1 MLTDGQPLSVE
12 HALNGLPQL
21 SRLIHGL
28 LDKKIKKVG
37 EREAAKRDIA
47 TIVSNCLPFY
57 TSGLDNEVYPRGS
70 LVKDLCALAL
80 NEVEENAQK
89 VNKTYSSWK
98 TCSLELTVNVLNK
111 LCDKRLLCSE
121 YLDFFNFIFA
131 VLKSRFAESQ
141 SWVENDVTNVLA
153 KFVTTSTCFIAPAHV
168 KDIWSLVWLRLPT
181 VIDTNG
187 KSCGNYL
194 RIARSILKHIN
205 KTTMVDGESGR
216 KLVAEMIVKF
226 FEAAKKGDSSIWS
239 GQIEYA
245 LDLLSL
251 VIDDWGIECRE
262 VILQHCIPF
271 ASLLVEKLD
280 FSSASVN
287 DLGSAWTF
295 FDRLFHLAIPDCKA
309 SCLVPKEAYVLAQN
323 ACEVLQRALFSLSLS
338 RIDYELK
345 MDYVPLFA
353 RLLVIAHV
361 IATNS
366 SETMDATV
374 AVFTQHSKRRK
385 EESVLEMITEW
396 SLPEGVSYKDRPHFV
411 VSCLLLAYEITSRW
425 SHRIDADYLASMA
438 AKLWIARDR
447 IKFNWQLP
455 SYCQLLKDLLRIGA
469 FDRLCDSNSENG
481 LQTAK
486 NLWKFALTSAHAGC
500 GFDASCLLMISI
512 LQRFK
517 SLIGEDDDLTEA
529 ICDVLSRSSSPHGP
543 IFYEM
548 ITYVLTELE
557 FDELRPFPGVSE
569 KRRGIDQWR
578 FRCQVAEWL
587 ISHAGTQCDLSEPLY
602 VLCHLHPQRSRK
614 FKRSLPAKLG
624 IERDLELFELSEI
637 RSCPE
642 AKISRFPVMVIPEL
656 LSYIS
661 QLFEEIWTAHELTS
675 AAEISLWCSYLMF
688 RSKLNV
694 LFESQCTVLTKV
706 MGDRMRELIRN
717 AEPSLLAHIKLH
729 NVHPSLISSDV
740 LYILSSRLSD
750 FPALGAYLVMQ
761 PVELNVS
768 AEIIRDVMRG
778 IEKHLIVSDSMDVRK
793 AAGNLLER
801 FTAEVDTVPDL
812 LLLLDE
818 CAGIIDRGSRQR
830 LVRKISE
837 IIDEDLIAGE
847 YDVNEAGIYRRLLSM
862 YNLRSCEPGE
872 CEAVDFNRIGSAHVI
887 RYLGFLSHSLLNW
900 EHVLKLLERAGSNV
914 VLVTKLIRVI
924 INDPVLFHLHSLI
937 LVAVVRNENVM
948 QACEQLIPDFGL
960 LFDCHCNSIMLAQ
973 PYTERVPHLNVLS
986 SLRSEQLVECFR
998 TRKPKILNIEHFTA
1012 AFFLYIDDRHKNFF
1026 VSSFWKQLLDEPH
1039 MLLTSLWKAGKL
1051 SIRRKE
1057 YYLLLHNLR
1066 FVASSGHL
1074 QSVNASMAQGFLLT
1088 LYSVISSI
1096 LHFVA
1101 KRTPGEVDGIL
1112 QLVSQFGCFS
1122 ADEIVYL
1129 RYSVSG
1135 LNSKDPDTAEELF
1148 GFAVEDI
1155 CCRGVVEDVRVFH
1168 CDEFWKCMRSFVEL
1182 QPKPQSKADD
1192 SVINKILSRLTLV
1205 WDVLPSARPYLACI
1219 MSSFGDSSV
1228 VPCRKLEC
1236 HYAIDNVR
1244 DYCHLVVTDHRLE
1257 SAEVFISCLRI
1268 LSCEAFRNLAILRP
1282 RAVGH
1287 NSHRETDF
1295 VSRLIISM
1303 YRELVPLET
1312 DENSTDFSRSSTE
1325 IMLNRDP
1332 ICAADSTNSLFCLIS
1347 KYACCLPKLCQ
1358 ILMPFVLAMDDSNAE
1373 AAIRIVLHYAVLIMS
1388 TETHPVQKS
1397 SILRMAHCLAECVDG
1412 IGLHRLSQVKLD
1424 YNFYFDGMC
1433 ALIKC
1438 CLLSNLPKYA
1448 FAVANILY
1456 DAIISH
1462 QGARHLAAF
1471 DGVKIDNGEFLE
1483 LLKRIFL
1490 SFGSTS
1496 ALRALPTELQND
1508 DNVRVLFSR
1517 ARLDWLDI
1525 ISNPKASSKDLL
1537 DAYTYC
1543 GIAYSGNCRE
1553 LKYAL
1558 AIRRDQWTEISYPK
1572 KLLSHEERLFAFLYS
1587 AAQCSSRA
1595 TELAAFLETIECAD
1609 TVECELPNP
1618 TTLNNLR
1625 DFSVIHLKSRI
1636 TVEDLKALSI
1646 NHLIIFTIYLSRFSR
1661 LRDLKDVTQ
1670 MCTKEMSVA
1679 ISELSNRFANLHAFV
1694 PCLSL
1699 LRYCTGDW
1707 LTVEKCRTLI
1717 AKGEHNTAEHLL
1729 RILLQSSGISQN
1741 AIAIEARCLLA
1752 KLLADHKNMLDEAL
1766 ILLQNGLDNIA
1777 KSAVYSDSHLRILM
1791 LLHRLAA
1798 RQLTGIEEHMES
1810 RAFRMRQNAISEWT
1824 RQRSIASQG
1833 PPTHASRRIECEL
1846 KCEREAVE
1854 TIKRKLILSA
1864 VGTVSAGL
1872 EALEL
1877 LSEPYIK
1884 QPHQPKLRTDAILR
1898 HIFPLIDVIFR
1909 FDKEK
1914 DVVKAFR
1921 MYVANGMVPA
1931 VWIPVVGHIMNH
1943 CFSKSILAPV
1953 IRTMIVKLI
1962 IAYPYH
1968 VLHTVLMYKFNENY
1982 APIVET
1988 ILEEAERRVP
1998 DKSAKSRLH
2007 QIIEEMTVAHVAY
2020 MQFVS
2025 ANVNDARFFNK
2036 RQIKGSTAVQY
2047 EMLDKL
2053 SIVRLTDI
2061 LQRVPLPIIEQKFCM
2076 PGDYSGADIVKWGPM
2091 ERVCIQADGLSAPK
2105 ILGTKGSDGK
2115 LYKLIWKSEDVRQ
2128 DCLVEQLFSIVN
2140 SILNDGEDIT
2150 FLRTYKV
2157 VPLDSKCGIIEF
2169 CQGTVSLK
2177 QLLCGLD
2184 LLGGL
2189 HAEEEP
2195 QDESALRMRNELK
2208 DVARNQVNQAST
2220 VFREACARFHPV
2232 FRHFFY
2238 RNYTTV
2244 PQWTRMIDNYRKSLA
2259 QWSIVTYVVGLG
2271 DRHLSNVL
2279 FETDTCKLVHIDL
2292 GMILEYSKRTL
2303 PIPERVPFRL
2313 TRDLLDPVLIEGTGG
2328 RLAEQAIYA
2337 MQLLRESKHVIL
2349 GLASVLLRETISNFE
2364 EIDSG
2369 SGERPSFVSETAI
2382 ARLRDKLNGTDDTF
2396 GQQDVHHQVR
2406 RLFTEATNVDNISR
2420 MFIGWMGFV

>member
-1 MLTDGQPLSVE
+1 
-12 HALNGLPQL
+12 
-21 SRLIHGL
+21 
-28 LDKKIKKVG
+28 
-37 EREAAKRDIA
+37 
-47 TIVSNCLPFY
+47 
-57 TSGLDNEVYPRGS
+57 
-70 LVKDLCALAL
+70 
-80 NEVEENAQK
+80 
-89 VNKTYSSWK
+89 
-98 TCSLELTVNVLNK
+98 
-111 LCDKRLLCSE
+111 
-121 YLDFFNFIFA
+121 
-131 VLKSRFAESQ
+131 
-141 SWVENDVTNVLA
+141 
-153 KFVTTSTCFIAPAHV
+153 
-168 KDIWSLVWLRLPT
+168 
-181 VIDTNG
+181 
-187 KSCGNYL
+187 
-194 RIARSILKHIN
+194 
-205 KTTMVDGESGR
+205 
-216 KLVAEMIVKF
+216 
-226 FEAAKKGDSSIWS
+226 
-239 GQIEYA
+239 
-245 LDLLSL
+245 
-251 VIDDWGIECRE
+251 
-262 VILQHCIPF
+262 
-271 ASLLVEKLD
+271 
-280 FSSASVN
+280 
-287 DLGSAWTF
+287 
-295 FDRLFHLAIPDCKA
+295 
-309 SCLVPKEAYVLAQN
+309 
-323 ACEVLQRALFSLSLS
+323 
-338 RIDYELK
+338 
-345 MDYVPLFA
+345 
-353 RLLVIAHV
+353 
-361 IATNS
+361 
-366 SETMDATV
+366 
-374 AVFTQHSKRRK
+374 
-385 EESVLEMITEW
+385 
-396 SLPEGVSYKDRPHFV
+396 
-411 VSCLLLAYEITSRW
+411 
-425 SHRIDADYLASMA
+425 
-438 AKLWIARDR
+438 
-447 IKFNWQLP
+447 
-455 SYCQLLKDLLRIGA
+455 
-469 FDRLCDSNSENG
+469 
-481 LQTAK
+481 
-486 NLWKFALTSAHAGC
+486 
-500 GFDASCLLMISI
+500 
-512 LQRFK
+512 
-517 SLIGEDDDLTEA
+517 
-529 ICDVLSRSSSPHGP
+529 
-543 IFYEM
+543 
-548 ITYVLTELE
+548 
-557 FDELRPFPGVSE
+557 
-569 KRRGIDQWR
+569 
-578 FRCQVAEWL
+578 
-587 ISHAGTQCDLSEPLY
+587 
-602 VLCHLHPQRSRK
+602 
-614 FKRSLPAKLG
+614 
-624 IERDLELFELSEI
+624 
-637 RSCPE
+637 
-642 AKISRFPVMVIPEL
+642 
-656 LSYIS
+656 
-661 QLFEEIWTAHELTS
+661 
-675 AAEISLWCSYLMF
+675 
-688 RSKLNV
+688 
-694 LFESQCTVLTKV
+694 
-706 MGDRMRELIRN
+706 
-717 AEPSLLAHIKLH
+717 
-729 NVHPSLISSDV
+729 
-740 LYILSSRLSD
+740 
-750 FPALGAYLVMQ
+750 
-761 PVELNVS
+761 
-768 AEIIRDVMRG
+768 
-778 IEKHLIVSDSMDVRK
+778 
-793 AAGNLLER
+793 
-801 FTAEVDTVPDL
+801 
-812 LLLLDE
+812 
-818 CAGIIDRGSRQR
+818 
-830 LVRKISE
+830 
-837 IIDEDLIAGE
+837 
-847 YDVNEAGIYRRLLSM
+847 
-862 YNLRSCEPGE
+862 
-872 CEAVDFNRIGSAHVI
+872 
-887 RYLGFLSHSLLNW
+887 
-900 EHVLKLLERAGSNV
+900 
-914 VLVTKLIRVI
+914 
-924 INDPVLFHLHSLI
+924 
-937 LVAVVRNENVM
+937 
-948 QACEQLIPDFGL
+948 
-960 LFDCHCNSIMLAQ
+960 
-973 PYTERVPHLNVLS
+973 
-986 SLRSEQLVECFR
+986 
-998 TRKPKILNIEHFTA
+998 
-1012 AFFLYIDDRHKNFF
+1012 
-1026 VSSFWKQLLDEPH
+1026 
-1039 MLLTSLWKAGKL
+1039 
-1051 SIRRKE
+1051 
-1057 YYLLLHNLR
+1057 
-1066 FVASSGHL
+1066 
-1074 QSVNASMAQGFLLT
+1074 
-1088 LYSVISSI
+1088 
-1096 LHFVA
+1096 
-1101 KRTPGEVDGIL
+1101 
-1112 QLVSQFGCFS
+1112 
-1122 ADEIVYL
+1122 
-1129 RYSVSG
+1129 
-1135 LNSKDPDTAEELF
+1135 
-1148 GFAVEDI
+1148 
-1155 CCRGVVEDVRVFH
+1155 
-1168 CDEFWKCMRSFVEL
+1168 
-1182 QPKPQSKADD
+1182 
-1192 SVINKILSRLTLV
+1192 
-1205 WDVLPSARPYLACI
+1205 

-1303 YRELVPLET
+1303 YRELVPET

-1438 CLLSNLPKYA
+1438 CLLSNLPKYS

-1496 ALRALPTELQND
+1496 ALRTLPTELQND

-1625 DFSVIHLKSRI
+1625 DFSVIHLKCRI
-1636 TVEDLKALSI
+1636 TIEDLK
-1646 NHLIIFTIYLSRFSR
+1646 
-1661 LRDLKDVTQ
+1661 
-1670 MCTKEMSVA
+1670 
-1679 ISELSNRFANLHAFV
+1679 
-1694 PCLSL
+1694 
-1699 LRYCTGDW
+1699 
-1707 LTVEKCRTLI
+1707 
-1717 AKGEHNTAEHLL
+1717 
-1729 RILLQSSGISQN
+1729 
-1741 AIAIEARCLLA
+1741 
-1752 KLLADHKNMLDEAL
+1752 
-1766 ILLQNGLDNIA
+1766 GLDNIA

-1988 ILEEAERRVP
+1988 ILEEAVRRVP

-2259 QWSIVTYVVGLG
+2259 QWSI
-2271 DRHLSNVL
+2271 
-2279 FETDTCKLVHIDL
+2279 
-2292 GMILEYSKRTL
+2292 GM
-2303 PIPERVPFRL
+2303 
-2313 TRDLLDPVLIEGTGG
+2313 
-2328 RLAEQAIYA
+2328 
-2337 MQLLRESKHVIL
+2337 
-2349 GLASVLLRETISNFE
+2349 
-2364 EIDSG
+2364 
-2369 SGERPSFVSETAI
+2369 
-2382 ARLRDKLNGTDDTF
+2382 
-2396 GQQDVHHQVR
+2396 R
-2406 RLFTEATNVDNISR
+2406 RYIR
-2420 MFIGWMGFV
+2420 